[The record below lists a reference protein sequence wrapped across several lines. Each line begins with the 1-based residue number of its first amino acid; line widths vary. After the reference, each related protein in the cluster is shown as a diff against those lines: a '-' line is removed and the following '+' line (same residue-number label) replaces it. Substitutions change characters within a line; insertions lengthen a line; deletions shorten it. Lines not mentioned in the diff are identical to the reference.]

1 MREKGQLFLAGE
13 FQLINVKGMRGSTN
27 NTQHSNNSGGQDP
40 LMDAKSREQKCE
52 GKQAGDSAFS
62 LGQPATFK

>member
-1 MREKGQLFLAGE
+1 MREKGQLFLAGA
-13 FQLINVKGMRGSTN
+13 FQLIHVKGMRGSTN

-52 GKQAGDSAFS
+52 GKQDMHIVSNY
-62 LGQPATFK
+62 LLQDIY